1 MKPAVIALLLFAMSL
16 SAAGASDANI
26 SFDDVIEAF
35 RAAGYTVI
43 GPMTLTTPSGQ
54 VSVISAGWSGAEDI
68 EEFVLQLFDSDAA
81 AIEGWAA
88 AGNLIEIRRATSEAL
103 AYSFEALA
111 YSFADIGLAFPFFLQ
126 AKTRGRAGRFVWH
139 GTPGAMA
146 LFDEARN

>member
-1 MKPAVIALLLFAMSL
+1 
-16 SAAGASDANI
+16 
-26 SFDDVIEAF
+26 
-35 RAAGYTVI
+35 
-43 GPMTLTTPSGQ
+43 MTLTTPSGQ

-68 EEFVLQLFDSDAA
+68 EEFVLQFFDSDAA

-88 AGNLIEIRRATSEAL
+88 AGNLIEIRRATS
-103 AYSFEALA
+103 EALA